1 MDISS
6 IRQDGFPAVQPAAV
20 SPQDAAERRALLGAS
35 RVVNAHQVFGQKNEL
50 VFSVDQGSRRP
61 VLRVVDRETK
71 EVVLQLPA
79 EYVLRLAEDLARKS

>member
-35 RVVNAHQVFGQKNEL
+35 RV